1 MAHWLLKPM
10 AHGEFVKLI
19 TQIKGKEGS
28 QNAFTLVEV
37 IIAAALAG
45 IIFLTAIA
53 GFSNAFSNLQL
64 DRENSR
70 ATQILLEKTE
80 MLRIYN
86 WDQII
91 GRDTNTYVPTTFT
104 TPYYPNGTNNGGF
117 DYSGTV
123 VITNLTNPGASY
135 SNDMR
140 AVTITLTWNSSKT
153 TRTRSM
159 TTYVSMYGLAD
170 YIY

>member
-1 MAHWLLKPM
+1 MAHWLLKLS
-10 AHGEFVKLI
+10 HTRKFVKVI
-19 TQIKGKEGS
+19 AQREGKQGS
-28 QNAFTLVEV
+28 QSAFTLVEV

-53 GFSNAFSNLQL
+53 GFSNGFSNLQL

-91 GRDTNTYVPTTFT
+91 GRDATTYVPTNFT
-104 TPYYPNGTNNGGF
+104 APYYPSGTNNGGF
-117 DYSGTV
+117 NYNGTV
-123 VITNLTNPGASY
+123 VIANLTNPGASY

-140 AVTITLTWNSSKT
+140 AVTITLTWTSSKT

>member
-1 MAHWLLKPM
+1 MKIVAQKN
-10 AHGEFVKLI
+10 
-19 TQIKGKEGS
+19 GKQGS
-28 QNAFTLVEV
+28 QSAFTLVEV
-37 IIAAALAG
+37 IIASALAG
-45 IIFLTAIA
+45 IMFLTAVA

-104 TPYYPNGTNNGGF
+104 SPYYPSGTDNGGF
-117 DYSGTV
+117 NYSGTV

-140 AVTITLTWNSSKT
+140 AVTITLTWNSAKS

>member
-1 MAHWLLKPM
+1 L
-10 AHGEFVKLI
+10 VKI
-19 TQIKGKEGS
+19 ISQINRKQGS
-28 QNAFTLVEV
+28 QSAFTLVEV

-53 GFSNAFSNLQL
+53 GFSNGFSNLQL

-91 GRDTNTYVPTTFT
+91 GRDTTTYIPTNFT
-104 TPYYPNGTNNGGF
+104 VPYYPGDTNNGGF
-117 DYSGTV
+117 SYNGTV
-123 VITNLTNPGASY
+123 IINNLTNPGASY

-140 AVTITLTWNSSKT
+140 AVTVSLTWTSSKT